1 MTDTVY
7 IPSWPPTSA
16 RFFISTIFPAI
27 RNRMPTGAY
36 LRQENRRMEPFQ
48 KVIGK
53 RLRRFLATN
62 RSKYLVFINKLNL
75 ILSLIHLNT

>member
-1 MTDTVY
+1 MTETVY

-36 LRQENRRMEPFQ
+36 LRGDVYKEERETDTSVGQL
-48 KVIGK
+48 K
-53 RLRRFLATN
+53 
-62 RSKYLVFINKLNL
+62 
-75 ILSLIHLNT
+75 